1 MNSEK
6 NHTQIEMRL
15 ETEHLSIRP
24 IKEEDAPTMRDLLE
38 NHGFVDLDSPSF
50 TDFPSPGYLPEEE
63 ALSFI
68 KEAIDDGSTL
78 LALFQ
83 RDNEEKLL
91 GFIEICPERLG
102 RKSNK
107 IHKIKHVVDDALRCS
122 ELLAEAYASITKV
135 LFEKHDVGM
144 LLFWAC
150 TDLPEEAC
158 EAEICGFVRDE
169 SLDYVA
175 TVEYMGKVLYEGY
188 TMTSSPAVEI

>member
-6 NHTQIEMRL
+6 NHTQIEMHL

-50 TDFPSPGYLPEEE
+50 IDFPSPGYLPEEE
-63 ALSFI
+63 ALRFI
-68 KEAIDDGSTL
+68 NEAIDDGSTL

-102 RKSNK
+102 HKSNK

-135 LFEKHDVGM
+135 LFEKYDVGM
-144 LLFWAC
+144 LVFWAC
-150 TDLPEEAC
+150 SEFPGEAY
-158 EAEICGFVRDE
+158 EIEICGFVRDE
-169 SLDYVA
+169 DLDYVG
-175 TVEYMGKVLYEGY
+175 TIEDLGDVLYEGY
-188 TMTSSPAVEI
+188 TMTNSPAGEI